1 MSDLYLS
8 LEILGYGFV
17 SCCFIGMVVCTSK
30 TIKNCYD
37 KYILRLPEP
46 DEPVN
51 INSPFYNLA
60 GRYAKAEA
68 NIVASEIH
76 IVDITVIIGFT
87 DFEEG
92 SKSEIFRRCDAGA
105 SNENDSETELE
116 TNIIAVEIV

>member
-37 KYILRLPEP
+37 KYILRLPAPEEP
-46 DEPVN
+46 IDVN
-51 INSPFYNLA
+51 NPFYNLT
-60 GRYAKAEA
+60 GRYAKATVS
-68 NIVASEIH
+68 IVIPETIH
-76 IVDITVIIGFT
+76 YVNAEVT
-87 DFEEG
+87 
-92 SKSEIFRRCDAGA
+92 
-105 SNENDSETELE
+105 ENKLELE